1 MIWGRNERKPTQKGK
16 TNITIIKA
24 NEAGRLDTSRFDT
37 NFAAKLYITFDIKK
51 CCQRVYKTKQA

>member
-37 NFAAKLYITFDIKK
+37 NFCSQTIYNFRHKK
-51 CCQRVYKTKQA
+51 MLSACLQD